1 MTCHRTT
8 SEAEYSA
15 RPSSYLAHR
24 SVAAS
29 PIMTGTHTEQHSY
42 DPSVEYHGSSRS
54 RHGHFDNLRLPPIRD
69 LDLPVGYGP
78 ASRDSIFQSSALS
91 TIEQQP
97 LIRNEARSTATSPFL
112 TPENSFLS
120 PCHENTLL
128 EKRCVVEGDFDDS
141 KQGLER
147 RARNPREIV
156 RRHFN
161 HRTISE
167 LLYLRDNV
175 DRCRPLFGSDNK
187 KTASRQTPPSQVT
200 PGKDIKTVKHCIAE
214 QGRRTVHAIAFA
226 EGSKRIPDVVME
238 LASYKRGSRKAPG
251 KHHLHLAQLFMTEF
265 DTLLLEKQNE
275 SAEQDD
281 QLLREEHAERLRQ
294 EKRAERAEK
303 LLREYEHHSSL
314 FKQDAEHNP
323 ERSPRRRSPTSE
335 DDIVLVESPRKR
347 RRNSPAT
354 SAASSEVGSSP
365 FYYESHDNA
374 SGHYHRHDDTQQG
387 ELGDGGRVCQRK
399 LATRPYHRQQH
410 SLPLVPLVWQS
421 FIGAMIPPEA

>member
-1 MTCHRTT
+1 MPSHRTP
-8 SEAEYSA
+8 SEAGCSA
-15 RPSSYLAHR
+15 RPSSYPAHR

-29 PIMTGTHTEQHSY
+29 LIMTSTHTKQHSY
-42 DPSVEYHGSSRS
+42 DPSVGYGSSRS
-54 RHGHFDNLRLPPIRD
+54 GHCHFDNLRLPPIRD
-69 LDLPVGYGP
+69 LDLPVGNGP
-78 ASRDSIFQSSALS
+78 ASRDSICQSSVLS
-91 TIEQQP
+91 TVEQQL
-97 LIRNEARSTATSPFL
+97 LIRNETRSTATSSFS

-120 PCHENTLL
+120 SCQETTLL

-167 LLYLRDNV
+167 LLHLRDNV
-175 DRCRPLFGSDNK
+175 DRYRPLFGSDNK
-187 KTASRQTPPSQVT
+187 KTASRQISPSQVS
-200 PGKDIKTVKHCIAE
+200 PGKDIKTVKHSIAE
-214 QGRRTVHAIAFA
+214 QGRRTVHAVAFA
-226 EGSKRIPDVVME
+226 EGGKRIPDVVME

-265 DTLLLEKQNE
+265 DTLLLEKQKE
-275 SAEQDD
+275 CAERDA

-294 EKRAERAEK
+294 EKRAEKAEQ

-314 FKQDAEHNP
+314 FKQDVEHNP
-323 ERSPRRRSPTSE
+323 ELSRRRRSPTSE

-347 RRNSPAT
+347 RRNSPAI
-354 SAASSEVGSSP
+354 SAASSGLESSS
-365 FYYESHDNA
+365 FYYKSYANA

-387 ELGDGGRVCQRK
+387 ELGDGSRVFQRK

-410 SLPLVPLVWQS
+410 SLPPVRSVWQS
-421 FIGAMIPPEA
+421 FIDAMITAEP